1 MSSEQTSLLSCA
13 PPQVSEMYSFV
24 VSVLESE
31 VGGIVTK
38 KHKDWTKLCQMKAQ
52 YFMAVAYVSG
62 GCSLCEWR
70 L

>member
-1 MSSEQTSLLSCA
+1 
-13 PPQVSEMYSFV
+13 MYSFV

-62 GCSLCEWR
+62 SCSLCEWR